1 MPLGY
6 GKYVR
11 SDRVTAI
18 VPIEEERGP
27 GRRTFIFLED
37 QAEPLVASRAEDSVI
52 RDLVREPQEITR
64 ARQQQELLRDIGE
77 DLATVNETLRQI
89 VRDRS
94 RLDLDL
100 LERRITRRSRG
111 NRIRRRVVSEIRSR
125 CVKDYSNFQTVA
137 ATSPRLAGRAARP
150 WEDTVATKPTSRR
163 LRRSNGF
170 VSDHRR
176 VATQHCRRLRPQS
189 M

>member
-1 MPLGY
+1 LHATKSLRTLEYFSMRVQNGVLVPLGY

-27 GRRTFIFLED
+27 GRRTFVFLED
-37 QAEPLVASRAEDSVI
+37 QTEPLVASRAEDSLI
-52 RDLVREPQEITR
+52 RDLVREPHEITR

-100 LERRITRRSRG
+100 LERRIRDVLEEGEPGGTNPG
-111 NRIRRRVVSEIRSR
+111 
-125 CVKDYSNFQTVA
+125 
-137 ATSPRLAGRAARP
+137 
-150 WEDTVATKPTSRR
+150 
-163 LRRSNGF
+163 
-170 VSDHRR
+170 
-176 VATQHCRRLRPQS
+176 
-189 M
+189 